1 MVKTDADLLIEIKV
15 RAVLNNK
22 RQNDL
27 PEEAIRDL

>member
-1 MVKTDADLLIEIKV
+1 MVKTDADLLIEFKV
-15 RAVLNNK
+15 RAVFNNK